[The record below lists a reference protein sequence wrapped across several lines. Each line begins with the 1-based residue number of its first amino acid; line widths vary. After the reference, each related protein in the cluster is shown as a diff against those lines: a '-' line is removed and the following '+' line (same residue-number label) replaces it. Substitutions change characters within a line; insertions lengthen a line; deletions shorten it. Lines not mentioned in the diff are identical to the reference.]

1 MEKGLALFLTNEM
14 LWTAILMCA
23 PVLAISMLVGLTISI
38 FQVVT
43 QVQEMSLTFVP
54 KILAAA
60 LALIAFGPWMLG
72 KLLTFASGV
81 IRNIPMYL

>member
-1 MEKGLALFLTNEM
+1 MEQGLALFLTNEM
-14 LWTAILMCA
+14 LWTAIVMCA

-43 QVQEMSLTFVP
+43 QIQEMSLTFVP

-72 KLLTFASGV
+72 ELLAFATGV

>member
-14 LWTAILMCA
+14 LWTAIIICA
-23 PVLAISMLVGLTISI
+23 PVLGISMLVGLIISI

-54 KILAAA
+54 KILAVA
-60 LALIAFGPWMLG
+60 LALIAFGSWMLG
-72 KLLTFASGV
+72 ELLEFATSV
-81 IRNIPMYL
+81 IRNIPMHS